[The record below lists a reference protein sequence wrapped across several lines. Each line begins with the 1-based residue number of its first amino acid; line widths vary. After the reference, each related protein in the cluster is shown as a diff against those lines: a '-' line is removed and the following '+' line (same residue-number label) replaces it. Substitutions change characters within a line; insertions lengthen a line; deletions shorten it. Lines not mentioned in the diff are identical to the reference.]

1 MPFHPLRKT
10 LITLKITLIS
20 TQFRNIT
27 SSNRPGR
34 VAELAEHWAGIS
46 KVVGSIPTVSGIL
59 FSLFDVHI

>member
-20 TQFRNIT
+20 TRNIT